1 MMLPLLPLILII
13 PIIGSLILLII
24 DRKEFLNG
32 DPSLI
37 KNNEIRLKQVALST
51 SLINFFVSLF
61 IWFNFD
67 SNISQYQFVLEFN
80 HLGLFDFNFGIDAIS
95 LYFVLLTTF
104 ITPIAL
110 LSNYSNLLGKEAEN
124 IKFFLISILL
134 LESLQI
140 CAFVSLDLIL
150 FYIFFESVLPVLFIL
165 IVVFG
170 HGEDR
175 LRSAFLFF
183 LYTLSGS
190 LPMLLSILLIYSY
203 LGTTD
208 FNLISEI
215 DFDIQKILFLGFFI
229 AFAVKT
235 PMTPFIIWLPKAH
248 ADSVLSGSIILAGT
262 ILKLATYGY
271 LRIILNMLPEAA
283 TYFSPMVQ
291 TIAIISLVY
300 SSFATIVQ
308 QDTKRLIAYSSI
320 ALYGPIYLYKFINI
334 NILKQ
339 TLCRKFSEL

>member
-24 DRKEFLNG
+24 DRKDLVNG
-32 DPSLI
+32 DPFLL

-80 HLGLFDFNFGIDAIS
+80 QLGLFDLNFGIDAIS

-140 CAFVSLDLIL
+140 CAFVSLDLLL
-150 FYIFFESVLPVLFIL
+150 FYIFFESAKICGLYLLCLQLSKSGNSLKLLVPY
-165 IVVFG
+165 
-170 HGEDR
+170 
-175 LRSAFLFF
+175 FF
-183 LYTLSGS
+183 YKQLN
-190 LPMLLSILLIYSY
+190 IYIIKN
-203 LGTTD
+203 D
-208 FNLISEI
+208 FNYIFIFNFSLGSNYINFTHNNWVVVI
-215 DFDIQKILFLGFFI
+215 IQKIYEN
-229 AFAVKT
+229 K
-235 PMTPFIIWLPKAH
+235 
-248 ADSVLSGSIILAGT
+248 
-262 ILKLATYGY
+262 
-271 LRIILNMLPEAA
+271 
-283 TYFSPMVQ
+283 
-291 TIAIISLVY
+291 
-300 SSFATIVQ
+300 
-308 QDTKRLIAYSSI
+308 
-320 ALYGPIYLYKFINI
+320 
-334 NILKQ
+334 
-339 TLCRKFSEL
+339 

>member
-1 MMLPLLPLILII
+1 M
-13 PIIGSLILLII
+13 
-24 DRKEFLNG
+24 
-32 DPSLI
+32 I
-37 KNNEIRLKQVALST
+37 K
-51 SLINFFVSLF
+51 
-61 IWFNFD
+61 
-67 SNISQYQFVLEFN
+67 
-80 HLGLFDFNFGIDAIS
+80 
-95 LYFVLLTTF
+95 LT
-104 ITPIAL
+104 AM
-110 LSNYSNLLGKEAEN
+110 
-124 IKFFLISILL
+124 
-134 LESLQI
+134 
-140 CAFVSLDLIL
+140 
-150 FYIFFESVLPVLFIL
+150 VLPVLFIL

-271 LRIILNMLPEAA
+271 LRIILNMLPDAA
-283 TYFSPMVQ
+283 TYFAPMVQ

-320 ALYGPIYLYKFINI
+320 ALYGPIYLYKNI

-339 TLCRKFSEL
+339 TLCRNFSKVKNFF

>member
-80 HLGLFDFNFGIDAIS
+80 QLGLFDLNFGIDAIS

-134 LESLQI
+134 
-140 CAFVSLDLIL
+140 A
-150 FYIFFESVLPVLFIL
+150 
-165 IVVFG
+165 
-170 HGEDR
+170 
-175 LRSAFLFF
+175 
-183 LYTLSGS
+183 
-190 LPMLLSILLIYSY
+190 IYKY
-203 LGTTD
+203 
-208 FNLISEI
+208 
-215 DFDIQKILFLGFFI
+215 
-229 AFAVKT
+229 
-235 PMTPFIIWLPKAH
+235 
-248 ADSVLSGSIILAGT
+248 
-262 ILKLATYGY
+262 
-271 LRIILNMLPEAA
+271 R
-283 TYFSPMVQ
+283 
-291 TIAIISLVY
+291 
-300 SSFATIVQ
+300 
-308 QDTKRLIAYSSI
+308 
-320 ALYGPIYLYKFINI
+320 
-334 NILKQ
+334 
-339 TLCRKFSEL
+339 